1 MNRQKRAARRVALA
15 AAVALLV
22 AACGG
27 SNDAAPSGGSTT
39 PAPAP
44 APAPAEEPFIIG
56 YAPSELAEEDFFG
69 QFQVGLIA
77 GLDGLGIKYEII
89 ARAPSNPKAH
99 DEQFNIVQDLITLGV
114 DAIIIAPTGYA
125 EQIASFQAVNAAG
138 IPLFLTN
145 ISRPADEPDIDVVQY
160 SAYSHQVGGEVNAA
174 YLSTAFPSG
183 TPVAFLRGIPGAID
197 DQRSLPVIDA
207 FTAAGFNIV
216 TEEVGNFNRDEAFEL
231 IQRIMAAHPETK
243 FVYAANSGMAGGAIA
258 GLESMGLVPNEDV
271 KVWGYGGTREELEN
285 IIAGRQFGTVFRDP
299 VEMGQNMAVAL
310 GLLRDGRAGEIV
322 ADFNA
327 TMQLLTSCADI
338 KAKVP
343 AVAFGGEA
351 KKAEVVTC

>member
-1 MNRQKRAARRVALA
+1 MKGHRSTARRATLVAV
-15 AAVALLV
+15 VALLV

-27 SNDAAPSGGSTT
+27 SESGTSAPA
-39 PAPAP
+39 PAPAAPAP
-44 APAPAEEPFIIG
+44 APAPAEPFIIG

-69 QFQVGLIA
+69 QFRVGLIA
-77 GLDGLGIKYEII
+77 GLDSLGIEYEII

-114 DAIIIAPTGYA
+114 DAIIIAPTGYD

-160 SAYSHQVGGEVNAA
+160 SAYSHQEGGEVNAEF
-174 YLSTAFPSG
+174 LSKAFPSG
-183 TPVAFLRGIPGAID
+183 TEVAFLRGIPGAID
-197 DQRSLPVIDA
+197 DQRSLPVIAA
-207 FTAAGFNIV
+207 FEAAGYKIN
-216 TEEVGNFNRDEAFEL
+216 TQEVGNFNRDEAFEL
-231 IQRIMAAHPETK
+231 IQRIMAAHPGTE

-258 GLESMGLVPNEDV
+258 GLEAMGLVPNTDV

-285 IIAGRQFGTVFRDP
+285 IQGGRQFGTVFRDP
-299 VEMGQNMAVAL
+299 VEMGQNMAIAL
-310 GLLRDGRAGEIV
+310 GLLRDGRASEIV

-327 TMQLLTSCADI
+327 SMQLLTSCADI

-343 AVAFGGEA
+343 AAAFGGEDN
-351 KKAEVVTC
+351 KAAFITC

>member
-1 MNRQKRAARRVALA
+1 MKGHRSTARRASLA
-15 AAVALLV
+15 VVVALLV
-22 AACGG
+22 SACGG
-27 SNDAAPSGGSTT
+27 SDSGAPAA

-44 APAPAEEPFIIG
+44 APAPAEPLIIG

-69 QFQVGLIA
+69 QFRVGLIA
-77 GLDGLGIKYEII
+77 GLDSLGFEYEIV

-99 DEQFNIVQDLITLGV
+99 DEQFNIVQDLIALGV

-160 SAYSHQVGGEVNAA
+160 SAYSHQVGGEVNAEF
-174 YLSTAFPSG
+174 LSKAFPSG
-183 TPVAFLRGIPGAID
+183 TQVAFLRGIPGAVD
-197 DQRSLPVIDA
+197 DQRSLPVIAA
-207 FTAAGFNIV
+207 FEAAGYVIN
-216 TEEVGNFNRDEAFEL
+216 TQEVGTFNRDEAVEL
-231 IQRIMAAHPETK
+231 IQRIMAAHPDTE

-258 GLESMGLVPNEDV
+258 GLEAMGLVPNEDV
-271 KVWGYGGTREELEN
+271 KVWGYGGTSEELEN
-285 IIAGRQFGTVFRDP
+285 ILAGKQFGTVFRDP
-299 VEMGQNMAVAL
+299 VEMGQNMAIAL

-327 TMQLLTSCADI
+327 TMQLLTNCADI

-343 AVAFGGEA
+343 PAAFGGEA
-351 KKAEVVTC
+351 NKTAFITC